1 MRYQYCKL
9 VKATAYHPT
18 MTLQATIRLLLTGIA
33 LLFAVVTAHADGTP
47 ITVKD
52 TAGKTVTLQTP
63 ARRIVTLAAHATEL
77 VFAAGAG
84 GAVLAVSA
92 YSDFPAA
99 AKKLPQV
106 AAAGRVDLEAIVR
119 LKPDLIVSWRS
130 GYPEQI
136 HAKLRA
142 LGIPIFLSDPQQLA
156 SIGDEIE
163 SLGAL
168 AGTSAAA
175 KASAAT
181 VRQRIV
187 ALQTRYANA
196 TQVPVFHQI
205 WSHPVMTVNG
215 RHIISDALRIC
226 GARNVF
232 DTALTL
238 TPTVAAEL
246 VIAAR
251 PALISTAATPGQ
263 EDGLAFWRS
272 LGKNTPRFL
281 VLDADR
287 FSRATPRMLDEV
299 ETLCTAVD
307 AARKVN

>member
-1 MRYQYCKL
+1 
-9 VKATAYHPT
+9 
-18 MTLQATIRLLLTGIA
+18 MTPHTLIRPLLTLFTLLLTT
-33 LLFAVVTAHADGTP
+33 LVHAGNAP
-47 ITVKD
+47 VTVKD
-52 TAGKTVTLQTP
+52 ASGNTVTLQAP
-63 ARRIVTLAAHATEL
+63 AKRIVTLAAHATEL

-84 GAVLAVSA
+84 DALLAVSA

-119 LKPDLIVSWRS
+119 LKPDLIISWRS

-136 HAKLRA
+136 YAKLRA
-142 LGIPIFLSDPQQLA
+142 LGIPIFLSDPQRLA

-163 SLGAL
+163 ALGAL

-175 KASAAT
+175 KVSAAA
-181 VRQRIV
+181 VRQRTA

-196 TQVPVFHQI
+196 SQVPVFHQI

-215 RHIISDALRIC
+215 KHIISDALRIC

-232 DTALTL
+232 DTAPTL
-238 TPTVAAEL
+238 TPTVAAES

-299 ETLCTAVD
+299 ETLCAAVD
-307 AARKVN
+307 AARKGN